1 MKLALTRTFWFRFVA
16 ILIILVFAV
25 VLFFIGK
32 QHTVLIDNK
41 TVTVGGQEIRALQLV
56 EIQIDNKD
64 PLELAARDR
73 DKEDVTGQKHSVT
86 VIYTDSNWEEYTIER
101 TFEVPLMQEMV
112 LLSIPTLVAN
122 PEADQSLWLENYEPP
137 TYAVTAAD
145 REEEVIIDDLS
156 VLLTD
161 I

>member
-1 MKLALTRTFWFRFVA
+1 MKLALTRIFWIRFVA
-16 ILIILVFAV
+16 ILVILVFSV
-25 VLFFIGK
+25 LLFFIGK
-32 QHTVLIDNK
+32 QHTVLLDNK
-41 TVTVGGQEIRALQLV
+41 TVTIEGEEIRALRLV
-56 EIQIDNKD
+56 EIQINNLE
-64 PLELAARDR
+64 PMELAARDR
-73 DKEDVTGQKHSVT
+73 DKEEVTGQKHSVT
-86 VIYTDSNWEEYTIER
+86 IIYTDSNWEEYTIER
-101 TFEVPLMQEMV
+101 TFKLPLMQEMV

-145 REEEVIIDDLS
+145 SEEEVVTDDLS

>member
-64 PLELAARDR
+64 SMELAARDR